1 MNDENKQNQQ
11 PEATTHPEDNGVS
24 ANKTF
29 TQEEVNR
36 IVSERLARE
45 RTKAAEEPSEADR
58 REKELAQRENALK
71 CKELVLTSE
80 DYPKELLEVFDTT
93 DFEKFKEN
101 ADKLLKAF
109 PTIGKK
115 APRVVKSQYAP
126 INPACGYDGGRLA
139 DAFKPR
145 I

>member
-24 ANKTF
+24 ASNKTF

-45 RTKAAEEPSEADR
+45 RMKAAEPSEADR
-58 REKELAQRENALK
+58 REKDLAQRENALK
-71 CKELVLTSE
+71 CKELVLNSE

-93 DFEKFKEN
+93 DFDKFKES

-109 PTIGKK
+109 PSIGKK
-115 APRVVKSQYAP
+115 APRIVKSQYAP
-126 INPACGYDGGRLA
+126 INPACGYDGRLA

>member
-11 PEATTHPEDNGVS
+11 PEATTHPVDNGVS
-24 ANKTF
+24 ASNKTF

-45 RTKAAEEPSEADR
+45 RMKAAEEPSEADR
-58 REKELAQRENALK
+58 REKDLAQRENALK
-71 CKELVLTSE
+71 CKELVLNSE

-93 DFEKFKEN
+93 DFDKFKES

-109 PTIGKK
+109 PSIGKK
-115 APRVVKSQYAP
+115 APRIVKSQYAP
-126 INPACGYDGGRLA
+126 INPACGYDGRLA